1 MNVKLP
7 MCLLDWI
14 SEKKKNINDLSS
26 NRSEGAMQLLEK
38 NQDKI
43 DWSNLSKN
51 PSAIQLLEK
60 NLTQVQRLE
69 G

>member
-1 MNVKLP
+1 
-7 MCLLDWI
+7 
-14 SEKKKNINDLSS
+14 LSS

>member
-1 MNVKLP
+1 
-7 MCLLDWI
+7 
-14 SEKKKNINDLSS
+14 
-26 NRSEGAMQLLEK
+26 MQLLEK